1 MSLEMRDAAC
11 VWLCGAR
18 VLELGRRS
26 RVCLFRHKQHVVDQE
41 ELPAPLSG
49 FDVAVRRFIYDLYT
63 HPTHVYTPRRAPRA
77 LACALCVDSSS
88 VKDARTVWR
97 EFFSI

>member
-1 MSLEMRDAAC
+1 MAYGILPR
-11 VWLCGAR
+11 
-18 VLELGRRS
+18 RRS